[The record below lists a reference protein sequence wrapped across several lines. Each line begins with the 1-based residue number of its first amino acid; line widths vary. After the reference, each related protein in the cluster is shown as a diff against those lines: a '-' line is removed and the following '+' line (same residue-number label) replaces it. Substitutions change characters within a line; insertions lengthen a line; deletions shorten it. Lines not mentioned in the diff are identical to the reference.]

1 MKNVNEVLIEGGY
14 DEIENE
20 ELLNKVNE
28 VVEVIG
34 GELDSESLNY
44 LVMVIEK
51 SMGGNIYF
59 N

>member
-1 MKNVNEVLIEGGY
+1 MKNVNEVLVEGGY